1 MIRARSRVVDAAG
14 ILATRWGVWIIQDKT
29 TGAARGFAATRR
41 TPTVGGDEMELFEAI
56 EKRASVR
63 ELKPA
68 DISDADLNRI
78 LDAGRRAPS
87 GMNRQ
92 PFEFIVIRDPVSLRT
107 FAECQA
113 CVADVNTAIAVVA
126 APEASRFWLED
137 LSAATENML
146 LAITALGYAT
156 VWIEGRIL
164 PREDELKQ
172 MLGVPQKLRLIV
184 ILPVG
189 KAAGAVA
196 QKEKRPLDQVVHR
209 ERYGVR

>member
-1 MIRARSRVVDAAG
+1 MDI
-14 ILATRWGVWIIQDKT
+14 
-29 TGAARGFAATRR
+29 
-41 TPTVGGDEMELFEAI
+41 FEAI

-68 DISDADLNRI
+68 HIPDADLNRI

-87 GMNRQ
+87 GYNRQ
-92 PFEFIVIRDPVSLRT
+92 PFEFIVIRDPDSLRV

-113 CVADVNTAIAVVA
+113 CIADVNTAIVVVA
-126 APEASRFWLED
+126 DPEVSKFWLED

-164 PREDELKQ
+164 PREEELKQ
-172 MLGVPQKLRLIV
+172 MLGVPAKLRLMV

-189 KAAGAVA
+189 TAAGAAA

-209 ERYGVR
+209 ERYGAR

>member
-1 MIRARSRVVDAAG
+1 MDI
-14 ILATRWGVWIIQDKT
+14 
-29 TGAARGFAATRR
+29 
-41 TPTVGGDEMELFEAI
+41 FEAI

-68 DISDADLNRI
+68 DIPEADLNRI

-92 PFEFIVIRDPVSLRT
+92 PFEFIVIRDPGSLRV

-113 CVADVNTAIAVVA
+113 CIGDVNTGIVVVA
-126 APEASRFWLED
+126 NPETSKYWLED

-164 PREDELKQ
+164 PREAELKQ
-172 MLGVPQKLRLIV
+172 MLAVPEELRLMV
-184 ILPVG
+184 ILPLG
-189 KAAGAVA
+189 KAARPVA
-196 QKEKRPLDQVVHR
+196 QQQKRPLEQVVHR

>member
-1 MIRARSRVVDAAG
+1 MDV
-14 ILATRWGVWIIQDKT
+14 
-29 TGAARGFAATRR
+29 
-41 TPTVGGDEMELFEAI
+41 FEVI

-68 DISDADLNRI
+68 HIPDTDLNRI

-87 GMNRQ
+87 GYNRQ
-92 PFEFIVIRDPVSLRT
+92 PFEFIVIRDPDSLRV

-113 CVADVNTAIAVVA
+113 CIADVNTAIAVVA
-126 APEASRFWLED
+126 DPETSKFWLED

-164 PREDELKQ
+164 PREAELKQ
-172 MLGVPQKLRLIV
+172 MLGVPEKLRLMV

-189 KAAGAVA
+189 KAAGPAA
-196 QKEKRPLDQVVHR
+196 QKDKRPLDQVVHR